1 MKEKNKEKETEGKLV
16 RARTWALIGIFAAI
30 LGAFFFVLYDV
41 QYVHG
46 QDYLNRASYSVARTE
61 DVSAARGEVSDCY
74 GRVLVSNRTAY
85 QVTLDTSLMGT
96 TAERYAI
103 LAELLE
109 LCRGQG
115 MEWNDS
121 LPVTKTAPYGYT
133 LDDAT
138 TGEVTRLRKLTEMLG
153 WGKWSCTTVP
163 GSIDPE
169 TGEQSD
175 PVEVWT
181 PALTAP
187 QLMEALREQYKLDEY
202 FPELTEKEAR
212 GLIGVLYE
220 LDLRKREITY
230 SEYVFAEEVD
240 ITFITL
246 VREYKLTGVTIESEA
261 VRQFQTSAAAHI
273 LGRISAV
280 TAEQWEGDTDTVGY
294 RDKEGYSY
302 NDKVGQDGVEKAFEQ
317 YLHGISG
324 TKAVE
329 TDSNG
334 KVTSES
340 WITEPKPGYNVA
352 LTLDIRLQEAVEQTL
367 ANHIENLEES
377 AGGAIVVM
385 DMTGGVLAMASYPDY
400 DLSTYSQNFA
410 ELASDPLKPLYNRA
424 TQGTYMPGSIFKM
437 VTSVAGLEEGII
449 EPDTKIRDTGVFTG
463 YTSDVTIAPKCWIYR
478 QHGTTH
484 GLETVSDAIRDSCNV
499 FYYELG
505 YRMGIE
511 TLGEYAKMFGL
522 GQSTGIEIPERTG
535 YVAGPE
541 TSALL
546 GVDWYDGATTA
557 AAIGQENNLFTP
569 LQLANYIATLVN
581 GGTHYEAH
589 LLKSV
594 KSADYG
600 EVIYEYEPVVVDQI
614 DIEEENL
621 EAIKQGMYEVT
632 QIYTV
637 APYFNQLPFKA
648 GAKTGTAQ
656 VNNNTSTNATFVCF
670 APYDDPQI
678 AMCLVVEKGSSG
690 GSLAAMAAE
699 IIQFYFSTEDTISA
713 VSGENTLLR

>member
-1 MKEKNKEKETEGKLV
+1 MKGKERDKEAETKLV
-16 RARTWALIGIFAAI
+16 FTRTVALIGIFAAI
-30 LGAFFFVLYDV
+30 LGVFFFVLYDV

-46 QDYLNRASYSVARTE
+46 QEYRSRASYSEARTE
-61 DVSAARGEVSDCY
+61 EVDASRGEITDCY
-74 GRVLVSNRTAY
+74 GRVLVSNRTSY
-85 QVTLDTSLMGT
+85 EVTLDTSLMGDK
-96 TAERYAI
+96 AERYAI
-103 LAELLE
+103 LAQLLE
-109 LCRGQG
+109 LCREQG
-115 MEWNDS
+115 VEWNDS
-121 LPVTKTAPYGYT
+121 LPVTASAPYGYT
-133 LDDAT
+133 LDES
-138 TGEVTRLRKLTEMLG
+138 GSGSVTRLRKLTEKYG
-153 WGKWSCTTVP
+153 WGKWSCMTVP
-163 GSIDPE
+163 GGTDPD
-169 TGEQSD
+169 TGEALD
-175 PVEVWT
+175 PVEVWS
-181 PALTAP
+181 PAQTAP
-187 QLMEALREQYKLDEY
+187 QLMAALREKYELDEY
-202 FPELTEKEAR
+202 FEDLTEEEAR

-230 SEYVFAEEVD
+230 SEYVFAEDVD

-246 VREYKLTGVTIESEA
+246 VREHKLTGVVIENEA
-261 VRQFQTSAAAHI
+261 VRQYQTTAAPHI
-273 LGRISAV
+273 LGRVSAV
-280 TAEQWEGDTDTVGY
+280 TAAQWEGSETTVGY

-302 NDKVGQDGVEKAFEQ
+302 NDKVGQDGVERAFEE
-317 YLHGISG
+317 YLHGVAGI
-324 TKAVE
+324 KEVE
-329 TDSNG
+329 IASNG
-334 KVTSES
+334 KVTSENWS
-340 WITEPKPGYNVA
+340 VEPQPGDNVS
-352 LTLDIRLQEAVEQTL
+352 LTINIRLQEVVEQTL

-400 DLSTYSQNFA
+400 DLATYSSDFSK
-410 ELASDPLKPLYNRA
+410 LASDPLKPLYNRA

-437 VTSVAGLEEGII
+437 VTSVAGLEEGVI

-463 YTSDVTIAPKCWIYR
+463 YTSDVSIAPKCWIYR

-499 FYYELG
+499 FYYEVG
-505 YRMGIE
+505 YRLGIE
-511 TLGEYAKMFGL
+511 TLSEYAKMFGL
-522 GQSTGIEIPERTG
+522 GRSTGIEIPERTG

-594 KSADYG
+594 KSADYS
-600 EVIYEYEPVVVDQI
+600 EVIYEYEPVVVDRI
-614 DIEEENL
+614 NIEEENL

-690 GSLAAMAAE
+690 GSLSAMAAE
-699 IIQFYFSTEDTISA
+699 IMQFYFSTENTISA